1 MCIMLAGG
9 EGGEG
14 NGWDLGAAMG
24 GRRRRTGERR
34 WEGSPARRETGEIY
48 GGWRIAGEDRDR

>member
-1 MCIMLAGG
+1 MLAGG

-48 GGWRIAGEDRDR
+48 GGWRIAGEDRNR